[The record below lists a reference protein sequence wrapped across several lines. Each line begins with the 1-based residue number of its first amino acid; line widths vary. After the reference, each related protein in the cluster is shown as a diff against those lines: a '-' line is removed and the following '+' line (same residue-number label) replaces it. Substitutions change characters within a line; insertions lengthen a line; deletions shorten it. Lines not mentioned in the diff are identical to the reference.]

1 MVTRMLPCV
10 PQTTGRGHMLRNQT
24 EAWFTDR
31 TTFHHLSHAKKKQNV
46 MTTGIGTG
54 LRFSVKND
62 HDDETVTKLRS
73 RSRGRAALAGQ
84 DVAKKACRWSYRVRL
99 ISACIDHHCG
109 ALIGCVCSR
118 GPTPVAHTIYA
129 PAVQRARSL
138 LCIIGGRPLYSY
150 DALVH
155 QAIDFVQV

>member
-1 MVTRMLPCV
+1 
-10 PQTTGRGHMLRNQT
+10 MLRNQT

-73 RSRGRAALAGQ
+73 RSRGRAA
-84 DVAKKACRWSYRVRL
+84 RWTRRRKEGVSLVVPRKINKCLHRSPLRRSYRVRVFPWTNPCCPYD
-99 ISACIDHHCG
+99 IRACG
-109 ALIGCVCSR
+109 AACS
-118 GPTPVAHTIYA
+118 
-129 PAVQRARSL
+129 
-138 LCIIGGRPLYSY
+138 
-150 DALVH
+150 
-155 QAIDFVQV
+155 